1 MYKPSL
7 EFTPEEAACLVG
19 KRLLVGITHRS
30 LKDVVVSHE
39 QFHGV
44 IDRINLKDGLVV
56 RLEGSGE
63 ERAIPPDLGRLQA
76 ASPGEYRLK
85 STGEV
90 VKDPDYTVMWT
101 LYPKGYEE

>member
-7 EFTPEEAACLVG
+7 DFTPEQAALLVG
-19 KRLLVGITHRS
+19 KRLLVGITHRN
-30 LKDVVVSHE
+30 LEDEVVSHE
-39 QFHGV
+39 QFQGV
-44 IDRINLKDGLVV
+44 IDRINLTDGLVV

-63 ERAIPPDLGRLQA
+63 ERALPPDLHRLEA
-76 ASPGEYRLK
+76 ARPGEYRLK

-101 LYPKGYEE
+101 LYPKGYEG